1 MKKEKSLAI
10 KHRIKTNESLNFCGI
25 FWKCKFIHKKEDVEF
40 PVQIK
45 LSLHAIL
52 VGES

>member
-1 MKKEKSLAI
+1 MIVL
-10 KHRIKTNESLNFCGI
+10 I
-25 FWKCKFIHKKEDVEF
+25 FMYYENVDYSQKEDVEF

-45 LSLHAIL
+45 LPLHAIL